1 MRRGLTIVQ
10 DPTEAVSPEMPR
22 RAIKYAASNHTLG
35 VDAIAE
41 LMTKNLKPAVI
52 SPSAGAQDVK
62 MTLKNKKW
70 ETFGIYLPGMSWH
83 SVGIGGSW
91 FFTNP
96 QRIRCVR
103 VTNAAAE
110 FGHLENLGTATTAPR
125 ECRQNLSF
133 F

>member
-62 MTLKNKKW
+62 LDDEARQANLEDDAEKQKRGKPSVAMLSP
-70 ETFGIYLPGMSWH
+70 ILPPTPSSELHAKMIDGRA
-83 SVGIGGSW
+83 GG
-91 FFTNP
+91 
-96 QRIRCVR
+96 QR
-103 VTNAAAE
+103 
-110 FGHLENLGTATTAPR
+110 APPER
-125 ECRQNLSF
+125 WCTG
-133 F
+133 

>member
-41 LMTKNLKPAVI
+41 LMTKNLKPEVI
-52 SPSAGAQDVK
+52 SQSAGAQDVK

-70 ETFGIYLPGMSWH
+70 ETFGIYLHGVSWQC
-83 SVGIGGSW
+83 VGIGGSW
-91 FFTNP
+91 FFKK
-96 QRIRCVR
+96 QQGSRCVR
-103 VTNAAAE
+103 VSKGAE
-110 FGHLENLGTATTAPR
+110 EL
-125 ECRQNLSF
+125 
-133 F
+133 